1 MGAGGGKCDGARV
14 ELRRPGL
21 SAGGVGISI
30 DFSTGRGT
38 GSGLGASFWAIGAMG
53 ALLAFAGEAM
63 SGVGFEVG
71 LMVVSDEDLGFA
83 FDVGAG
89 CLGVAL
95 STGFDAGAALG
106 LPAFGTPLGFTA
118 ADLAATTAL
127 AWTFGT
133 TFTADFLLATGL
145 AGAVTAGLT
154 GLTGLTTALVLPAF
168 STGFT
173 TDLVAGLTTVLAVA
187 LLFWL
192 VLAAAFAGVADFF
205 VTAFTGCLLWE
216 AASG

>member
-1 MGAGGGKCDGARV
+1 M
-14 ELRRPGL
+14 
-21 SAGGVGISI
+21 
-30 DFSTGRGT
+30 
-38 GSGLGASFWAIGAMG
+38 
-53 ALLAFAGEAM
+53 
-63 SGVGFEVG
+63 
-71 LMVVSDEDLGFA
+71 
-83 FDVGAG
+83 
-89 CLGVAL
+89 GVAV

-127 AWTFGT
+127 AWTFGA

-145 AGAVTAGLT
+145 AGALTA
-154 GLTGLTTALVLPAF
+154 GLTTALVLPAF